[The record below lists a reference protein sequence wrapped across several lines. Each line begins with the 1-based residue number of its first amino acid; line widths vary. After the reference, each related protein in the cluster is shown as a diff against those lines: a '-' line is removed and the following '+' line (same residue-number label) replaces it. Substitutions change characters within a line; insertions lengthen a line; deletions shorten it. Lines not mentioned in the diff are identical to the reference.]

1 MGCREHLSDSY
12 RNTSKTETTS
22 IRDSNHS
29 DASGRVRLNTTHRG
43 NGAQKLETLG
53 KVTKRKNSGNSGW
66 EEGNVDTEE
75 RVGYEKTEKRKENSD
90 IRNWILKNEPKKDEV
105 EEHEKG
111 SSENPIDLM
120 EDPSQEEI
128 LKKKQDIAPIIK
140 KEEVKRHE
148 EGSSE
153 NPIDLV
159 DPSQEENWENRE
171 DSAPIIKRSK
181 EILSGRVVRTT
192 INRQLKGVRKVD
204 IRRGPSEEI
213 LNARLDLKR
222 WDFQTLL
229 DAEYVND
236 EIVNKYMMLVQERNE
251 ADSSLPVVCALT
263 SFRYTMIVERGLKY
277 ALKMYKEDFMA
288 KELILFPIHNEQI
301 SHWSLVVVEISTK
314 TIHYL
319 NSIVP
324 HRIRHSAPRSIKKY
338 MEM

>member
-1 MGCREHLSDSY
+1 MGKMGCRKHLSDSH
-12 RNTSKTETTS
+12 RITSKTETTS
-22 IRDSNHS
+22 TSDSNHNG
-29 DASGRVRLNTTHRG
+29 ASGQVRLNTTHRG
-43 NGAQKLETLG
+43 NGAQKLEALG

-75 RVGYEKTEKRKENSD
+75 RVGLEKTEKRKENSD
-90 IRNWILKNEPKKDEV
+90 IRSWIMKNEHKKDEV

-111 SSENPIDLM
+111 SSENPTDLI

-140 KEEVKRHE
+140 KEKEKRHE

-181 EILSGRVVRTT
+181 EILSGRVGRAT
-192 INRQLKGVRKVD
+192 INIQLKGARKVD

-222 WDFQTLL
+222 WDFRT
-229 DAEYVND
+229 
-236 EIVNKYMMLVQERNE
+236 
-251 ADSSLPVVCALT
+251 PC
-263 SFRYTMIVERGLKY
+263 
-277 ALKMYKEDFMA
+277 
-288 KELILFPIHNEQI
+288 
-301 SHWSLVVVEISTK
+301 
-314 TIHYL
+314 
-319 NSIVP
+319 
-324 HRIRHSAPRSIKKY
+324 
-338 MEM
+338 